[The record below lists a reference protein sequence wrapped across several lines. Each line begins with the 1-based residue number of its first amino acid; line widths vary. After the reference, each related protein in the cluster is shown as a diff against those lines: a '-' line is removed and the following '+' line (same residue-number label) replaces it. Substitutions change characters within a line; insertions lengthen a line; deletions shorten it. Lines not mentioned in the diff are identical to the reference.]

1 LFNSCK
7 DIALAVQNPKVSIII
22 TGTISD
28 QSFSSHHFA
37 GYVLQNTRS
46 VYANF
51 CASISFNPNTSTTHV
66 FIHGLD
72 NVEVQNFKTRVRSLS
87 DLCSIPTLIP
97 ALLLE
102 FRESIS
108 RKSLDNSEVILRKV
122 EMETGL
128 SPRWWS
134 TSREER
140 LAQKMNRRSLD
151 EMDFERITH
160 YITSAST
167 SMAHVEYRC
176 KSHLPVLD
184 ILDQIG
190 KNCLPHMNPCQRKA
204 HETAELRVRSLI
216 DRLKVSAECTLAR
229 TKYLST
235 RADIQRQT
243 VSENCPLLIGF
254 KSLKTVMFR
263 FIV

>member
-1 LFNSCK
+1 MKLKWS
-7 DIALAVQNPKVSIII
+7 L
-22 TGTISD
+22 
-28 QSFSSHHFA
+28 SSHHFI

-51 CASISFNPNTSTTHV
+51 CASISFNPITSTSYV

-72 NVEVQNFKTRVRSLS
+72 NIEVQNFKNRVRSLS

-108 RKSLDNSEVILRKV
+108 RKSLDNSQDILRRV
-122 EMETGL
+122 ETETGL

-140 LAQKMNRRSLD
+140 LAQKLNRRSLE
-151 EMDFERITH
+151 EMDLERITH

-167 SMAHVEYRC
+167 SLAHVEYRC

-184 ILDQIG
+184 MLDQIG
-190 KNCLPHMNPCQRKA
+190 KDCLLHSQPSQKNA
-204 HETAELRVRSLI
+204 HERAELTVRSLI
-216 DRLKVSAECTLAR
+216 DRLRVSAECTLAR

-243 VSENCPLLIGF
+243 VGG
-254 KSLKTVMFR
+254 SLQF
-263 FIV
+263 